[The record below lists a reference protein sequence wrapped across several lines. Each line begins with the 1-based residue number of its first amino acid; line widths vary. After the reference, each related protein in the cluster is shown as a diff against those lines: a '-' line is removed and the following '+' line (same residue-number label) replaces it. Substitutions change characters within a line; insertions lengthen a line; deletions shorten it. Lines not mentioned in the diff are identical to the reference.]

1 MLKAVFFD
9 LDGTLLDTVGD
20 IRAYVNDMLRAF
32 SYPEITEVQARA
44 YVGDGA
50 RKLIES
56 SVPKNV
62 ANAANVDEC
71 YRYFSERFAA
81 SENSRTTLF
90 EGEME
95 VLSALKARGVKLAVI
110 TNKPHDA
117 TIGSLKKFF
126 PEGTFDY
133 IGGDSGM
140 FACKPDPSHTRF
152 AALTMRVAP
161 RECVFV
167 GDGETDVR
175 TAKNA
180 GMRCI
185 SVLWGYRTREQLEK
199 AGAGEFVTSFA
210 ELGKILENA

>member
-20 IRAYVNDMLRAF
+20 IGAYVNEMLRAF

-50 RKLIES
+50 RKLIERS
-56 SVPKNV
+56 LPK
-62 ANAANVDEC
+62 NAANVGEC
-71 YRYFSERFAA
+71 YAYFSERFAKSDNA
-81 SENSRTTLF
+81 QTRLYAGEIDVLNS
-90 EGEME
+90 
-95 VLSALKARGVKLAVI
+95 LKARGIKLAVI
-110 TNKPHDA
+110 TNKPHEA
-117 TIGSLKKFF
+117 AVNCLNKFF

-140 FACKPDPSHTRF
+140 FACKPDPSLTRF
-152 AALTMRVAP
+152 AALSMRVAP
-161 RECVFV
+161 KECVFV
-167 GDGETDVR
+167 GDGEADVR

-180 GMRCI
+180 GMRSI
-185 SVLWGYRTREQLEK
+185 SVLWGYRTRSQLKE
-199 AGAGEFVTSFA
+199 AGAREFVSSFE